1 MARAVLYLLLAA
13 TLANSPGGWD
23 KSGASQSPAADPS
36 AGGSGGEWKNLGA
49 TACAKY
55 FTPEVNAALLP
66 GPGTP
71 KTRNATSCTVE
82 TPGGSIQLSLASEKV
97 ASFNA
102 GAQFLPDTVALPG
115 VGDRALQY
123 ADGIAAW
130 KAPDRVCT
138 ILLVGNDGFFKQSG
152 AQLGKTLGA
161 VCNKLFATKA

>member
-1 MARAVLYLLLAA
+1 MARAVFYLLLAA
-13 TLANSPGGWD
+13 TLANSPGAVD
-23 KSGASQSPAADPS
+23 KSDSSQSAAADPS
-36 AGGSGGEWKNLGA
+36 AGGSGSEWKNLGA

-55 FTPEVNAALLP
+55 FTPAVNAALLP

-102 GAQFLPDTVALPG
+102 GAHFLPDTVALPG

-123 ADGIAAW
+123 AGGIAAW
-130 KAPDRVCT
+130 KAPDRACT

-161 VCNKLFATKA
+161 VCNKLFATNP